1 MYDPSSRGE
10 TERMHWDHKERKG
23 SGSHSG
29 SESEWNFLFEL
40 VVPAESQR
48 VGTTVLLYCHGD
60 LLRSREGERGITRQW
75 QSQRHTQ
82 AMYSCSMQHN
92 CHSCCSCMVTF
103 DYNALT

>member
-23 SGSHSG
+23 SGGHCG

-60 LLRSREGERGITRQW
+60 LLHSREREREESQGEDSGSHNTT
-75 QSQRHTQ
+75 HKL
-82 AMYSCSMQHN
+82 YSCILQHQLPLLLLL
-92 CHSCCSCMVTF
+92 HGYF
-103 DYNALT
+103 